1 MNVTPPDQA
10 RTKPETT
17 EEPSS
22 FSSLSDHVP
31 RKKKEEEKRKEK
43 KKEEEE
49 KKKEEE
55 EKKRRGGGEEKKG
68 EEEKKKIPTTR
79 LELMTLALLARC
91 SNQLS

>member
-43 KKEEEE
+43 KKE
-49 KKKEEE
+49 KE